1 MVNKKRKSLKNRD
14 TSASGSSRG
23 TSSSSASNPLDFFT
37 AFFTQGPAMVNQK
50 GKPIPP
56 ANLFKEPLRF
66 FNDHILYLN
75 NSKFFAGVVMIMLNI
90 GSKYITVNLSKHT
103 ESYLKYDLSKQLLIF
118 SMSWMGTRDIYA
130 SLILTAVFV
139 ILSDHLF
146 NEKSNFCVL
155 SNKSLKKVEKAMD
168 TNGDGVVSHE
178 ELNSAIVVLEKAKK
192 EKEWQHM
199 QRMQVAN
206 GMAVVKA

>member
-1 MVNKKRKSLKNRD
+1 MVNKKRKSLKNKGTTD
-14 TSASGSSRG
+14 SGF
-23 TSSSSASNPLDFFT
+23 ANFFS
-37 AFFTQGPAMVNQK
+37 AFFGSGDAMVPIGPD

-56 ANLFKEPLRF
+56 ANPIKEPIRF
-66 FNDHILYLN
+66 FHDHIMYLN
-75 NSKFFAGVVMIMLNI
+75 NSKFFAGIIMIMLNI

-139 ILSDHLF
+139 VLSDHLF
-146 NEKSNFCVL
+146 NEKSNYCII
-155 SNKSLKKVEKAMD
+155 NKKSLKKIEKSMD
-168 TNGDGVVSHE
+168 LNGDGVVSHA
-178 ELNSAIVVLEKAKK
+178 ELNSAIAVLEKAKK

-199 QRMQVAN
+199 QRMQVTN
-206 GMAVVKA
+206 SMAVPKK

>member
-1 MVNKKRKSLKNRD
+1 MANKKRKSLKNKG
-14 TSASGSSRG
+14 ASKSTGESG
-23 TSSSSASNPLDFFT
+23 ITDFFT
-37 AFFTQGPAMVNQK
+37 AFFGSGQTMVQIGPD
-50 GKPIPP
+50 GKVIPP
-56 ANLFKEPLRF
+56 ADPVKEPVRF
-66 FNDHILYLN
+66 VHDHIMYLN
-75 NSKFFAGVVMIMLNI
+75 NSKFFAGVIMIMLNI

-146 NEKSNFCVL
+146 NEKSKYCIL
-155 SNKSLKKVEKAMD
+155 SNKNIKKVEKAMD
-168 TNGDGVVSHE
+168 LNGDGVVSHA
-178 ELNSAIVVLEKAKK
+178 ELNSAIAVLEKAKK

-199 QRMQVAN
+199 QRMQVTN
-206 GMAVVKA
+206 SMAIPRT